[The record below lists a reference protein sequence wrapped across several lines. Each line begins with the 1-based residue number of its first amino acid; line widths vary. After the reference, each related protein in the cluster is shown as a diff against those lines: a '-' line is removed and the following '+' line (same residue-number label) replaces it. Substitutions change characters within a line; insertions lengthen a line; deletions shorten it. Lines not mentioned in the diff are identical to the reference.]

1 MRLQAVE
8 VARWLRRRVENVAVA
23 LLSVMFATFILQI
36 FFRYVLNNPVGWSEE
51 VIITTWLWSV
61 LWGAAFVLRESEEIR
76 FDIIYS
82 NIGEGAR
89 RVFTAVSGLALIVLY
104 GISLPGAYSYVS
116 FMRVERSAYLQVPIS
131 WLYSVYVIFAVACV
145 GRYCWLVYQAV
156 RGARSPATD
165 PAQLVDSS
173 VPVSPFALCI
183 VTIVFLGTLGLPI
196 GHSMIAASI
205 LYLLLSGLDL
215 GTVAEQIL
223 HELFNSYV
231 LLAIPLFILAADLMN
246 IGSLT
251 DRLLQ
256 FCLVLV
262 GRFRGGLGHVNVVA
276 NMIFAGMSGSAIADA
291 VGVGRIIIGMMTKD
305 GRYPVAYAGAI
316 TASAAIIGPII
327 PPSIPMVLYALISD
341 TSIGYLFLGGFVP
354 EIMLGVA
361 FMTMNS
367 VIARRRNYPVEP
379 PVPLRKVPRIT
390 LRAFPALMLP
400 VILLFGIYGGVMTPT
415 EGAAAA
421 AFYALFASTVLYR
434 AVTWNQ
440 LYGAILTSGK
450 ASTSI
455 GILIAGALVFNY
467 VVTSENIPKSLQALM
482 SGYHLS
488 AGGFLLIVNIVLL
501 ILGCLLEGSTILL
514 VVVPIFIPTAK
525 ALGID
530 LVHFGV
536 VVVVNIMIG
545 LLTPPYGLL
554 LFVLANM
561 TKQPLTAI
569 VREAAPFIFTAIV
582 LLAFITVVPESI
594 LWLPRLMG
602 YKG

>member
-1 MRLQAVE
+1 MPL
-8 VARWLRRRVENVAVA
+8 
-23 LLSVMFATFILQI
+23 
-36 FFRYVLNNPVGWSEE
+36 
-51 VIITTWLWSV
+51 
-61 LWGAAFVLRESEEIR
+61 
-76 FDIIYS
+76 
-82 NIGEGAR
+82 
-89 RVFTAVSGLALIVLY
+89 
-104 GISLPGAYSYVS
+104 
-116 FMRVERSAYLQVPIS
+116 
-131 WLYSVYVIFAVACV
+131 
-145 GRYCWLVYQAV
+145 
-156 RGARSPATD
+156 
-165 PAQLVDSS
+165 
-173 VPVSPFALCI
+173 SPFALCI
-183 VTIVFLGTLGLPI
+183 ITIVALGALGLPI
-196 GHSMIAASI
+196 GHSMIVASI

-215 GTVAEQIL
+215 GTAAEQIL
-223 HELFNSYV
+223 NGLFNSYV

-291 VGVGRIIIGMMTKD
+291 VGIGRIIIGMMTKD
-305 GRYPVAYAGAI
+305 GRYPVAYAAAI

-354 EIMLGVA
+354 GVMLGIA

-367 VIARRRNYPVEP
+367 ILARRRNYPVEAP
-379 PVPLRKVPRIT
+379 IPAREIPKIT

-421 AFYALFASTVLYR
+421 AFYALLASTLLYR
-434 AVTWNQ
+434 TVTWKQ
-440 LYGAILTSGK
+440 LYEAILTSGR
-450 ASTSI
+450 ATTSI
-455 GILIAGALVFNY
+455 GMLIAGALVFNY
-467 VVTSENIPKSLQALM
+467 VVTIENVPASLARLLA
-482 SGYHLS
+482 GYQLS
-488 AGGFLLIVNIVLL
+488 AGGFLLVTNILLL

-514 VVVPIFIPTAK
+514 VIVPIFIPTAK

-561 TKQPLTAI
+561 TRQPLGAI
-569 VREAAPFIFTAIV
+569 VREAAPFIAAALLV
-582 LLAFITVVPESI
+582 LVTISLFPDTI